1 VERGL
6 LDVVVNAS
14 TTTSV
19 DYELLN
25 SIVNSLELYRRTWS
39 DEDYTMFLQSFNKML
54 ESLSPVKYYPEV
66 LWKLDSLD
74 VLPLWGLN
82 IDKQL
87 LMDLLA
93 DIVLVK
99 TSSGRYDYVASLK
112 NNLIILMREL
122 GVDEPEE
129 VLKTCSSR
137 IDEGE
142 CLVYTAI
149 LLLIKSSNP

>member
-19 DYELLN
+19 DYGLLN

-74 VLPLWGLN
+74 VLPLWGLK
-82 IDKQL
+82 IDNQL
-87 LMDLLA
+87 LMDLLV

-129 VLKTCSSR
+129 VLKTCSGR

>member
-1 VERGL
+1 MYSLMGL
-6 LDVVVNAS
+6 
-14 TTTSV
+14 
-19 DYELLN
+19 
-25 SIVNSLELYRRTWS
+25 
-39 DEDYTMFLQSFNKML
+39 K
-54 ESLSPVKYYPEV
+54 
-66 LWKLDSLD
+66 
-74 VLPLWGLN
+74 
-82 IDKQL
+82 IDNQL
-87 LMDLLA
+87 LMDLLV

-129 VLKTCSSR
+129 VLKTCSGR

>member
-19 DYELLN
+19 DYGLLN

-74 VLPLWGLN
+74 VLPLMGFKN
-82 IDKQL
+82 RQTATHG
-87 LMDLLA
+87 LLA
-93 DIVLVK
+93 DIV
-99 TSSGRYDYVASLK
+99 
-112 NNLIILMREL
+112 
-122 GVDEPEE
+122 
-129 VLKTCSSR
+129 
-137 IDEGE
+137 
-142 CLVYTAI
+142 
-149 LLLIKSSNP
+149 